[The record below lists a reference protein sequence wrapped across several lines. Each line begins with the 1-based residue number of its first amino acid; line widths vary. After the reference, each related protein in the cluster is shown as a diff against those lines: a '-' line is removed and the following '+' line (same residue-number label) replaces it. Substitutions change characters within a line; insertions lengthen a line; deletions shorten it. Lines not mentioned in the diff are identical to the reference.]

1 MEAPAPQPRP
11 LTAATRGFVQL
22 AGWLTGLAGQQA
34 LDAARALDDDRLDV
48 TQAAARAA
56 TLPLLASVGVLSE
69 ALDAA
74 SVILHPPQQ
83 ARTATSVDFTGPDD
97 WAVGEQ
103 LEVPTLKNGFGERLP
118 AVVTLTV
125 EPSTVAEDRTFRLR
139 ATNVPHQCV
148 GAYQGEIGPA
158 GGAGGKV
165 PVWLV
170 IP

>member
-56 TLPLLASVGVLSE
+56 TLPLLGSVGVLNE
-69 ALDAA
+69 VLDAA
-74 SVILHPPQQ
+74 SVILHPPQA
-83 ARTATSVDFTGPDD
+83 ARTATSEDFTGPAE
-97 WAVGEQ
+97 WVVGEP
-103 LEVPTLKNGFGERLP
+103 LDVPAMTNGFGERLP
-118 AVVTLTV
+118 EVVTLTV
-125 EPSTVAEDRTFRLR
+125 EPSTVAEDRIVRLR
-139 ATNVPHQCV
+139 ATDIPHRCV
-148 GAYQGEIGPA
+148 GVYQGEIGPA